1 MIHQHEEPYEG
12 RLSRTVLWEDWG
24 EIPLS
29 DPISCNP
36 KEQTTVQKLTNR
48 QTTKKPTRK
57 MAHLVF
63 PDTRANAQK
72 TKRAIFL
79 PTL

>member
-29 DPISCNP
+29 DPISG
-36 KEQTTVQKLTNR
+36 KAMTTQPDR
-48 QTTKKPTRK
+48 QIEFFLIF
-57 MAHLVF
+57 HILVV
-63 PDTRANAQK
+63 A
-72 TKRAIFL
+72 
-79 PTL
+79 